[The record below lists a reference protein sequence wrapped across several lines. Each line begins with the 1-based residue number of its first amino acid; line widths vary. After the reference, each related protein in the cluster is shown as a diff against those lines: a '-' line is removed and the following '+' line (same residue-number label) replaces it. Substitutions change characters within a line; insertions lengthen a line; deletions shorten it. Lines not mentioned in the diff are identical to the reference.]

1 MFSNLRSTDGDVA
14 SAAQL
19 GVTDVDAGN
28 IGVFHID
35 SCGNLVWERCIGS
48 ELGLLESVRDVKMQ
62 SDGEYAIVGK
72 CTWFEGTV
80 SGDVNCS
87 NNLALPDSKK
97 NIWIL
102 HITDIFDYDNV
113 GEIEDNENAVSLE
126 IHPNPANTWAAVDY
140 TLPEGFNN
148 AVITLTDS
156 MGLVVYTQN
165 VHGERGQNV
174 INLQKLPV
182 GVYILT
188 IKCEEHRLT
197 EKVVVTR

>member
-102 HITDIFDYDNV
+102 HITDIFDYDAVPESSN
-113 GEIEDNENAVSLE
+113 GEIA
-126 IHPNPANTWAAVDY
+126 IHPNPTTGIVRIEGEIASEVIVYNALGQQVK
-140 TLPEGFNN
+140 TLQSTNEVSLEG
-148 AVITLTDS
+148 
-156 MGLVVYTQN
+156 
-165 VHGERGQNV
+165 
-174 INLQKLPV
+174 LPL
-182 GVYILT
+182 GVYLLRIATADGKVFLD
-188 IKCEEHRLT
+188 
-197 EKVVVTR
+197 KVVKE